1 MGRRQS
7 ILLIDDDREYCRA
20 MRKLFEKRGYEIYLA
35 LDGQEA
41 LEAMSD
47 QMVDLILSDLRMPG
61 IDGIELMEEIR
72 RRKIKV
78 PVIFV
83 TGYGEVES
91 YMDLMNMGAFDYL
104 NKPIDPKELF
114 RVVEMALE
122 NCSGGGCN
130 F

>member
-1 MGRRQS
+1 
-7 ILLIDDDREYCRA
+7 
-20 MRKLFEKRGYEIYLA
+20 
-35 LDGQEA
+35 
-41 LEAMSD
+41 
-47 QMVDLILSDLRMPG
+47 MPN
-61 IDGIELMEEIR
+61 IDGLELMEEIR
-72 RRKIKV
+72 RRRIDV

-114 RVVEMALE
+114 RVVESALE
-122 NCSGGGCN
+122 GCSGEDYD